1 MGGIDEPLVLVT
13 RISRVAGIMKLPALR
28 TTVPYIGTKLQSKVL
43 IFLHTPI
50 HTVCI
55 YVFTVMVAVESVTFW
70 RERVQTF
77 SPGTVGG
84 WGFGNHFLSP
94 TNNQQT
100 LQEPRQSSETGV

>member
-1 MGGIDEPLVLVT
+1 MTGP
-13 RISRVAGIMKLPALR
+13 SALT
-28 TTVPYIGTKLQSKVL
+28 TTVPYIGTGITVQDAHIS
-43 IFLHTPI
+43 IPI
-50 HTVCI
+50 HTVCM
-55 YVFTVMVAVESVTFW
+55 YVFTVMIAVESVTFW